1 MFDIV
6 GIGECVVDMTPAGES
21 ERGNALFERHPGGAP
36 SNMLACA
43 AKQGLK
49 TALISIVGDDSFG
62 HYLVGVLKDVNI
74 DVRAVHFSENLPTF
88 VALVDYDDRG
98 DRRFFKMQLESSLS
112 GFSPNHLDKELISQ
126 AKLVHIAGSMLAW
139 PDSLEAIRQAIDFV
153 HEEGKLVSCDVNWRE
168 MLYDQEY
175 AQTIAKPILYEMD
188 ILKMSEEEMS
198 LYTGTSD
205 LVEGT
210 KILCEAGVK
219 LAAVTLGARGCYYRY
234 KNGSGRCILMTQ
246 K

>member
-1 MFDIV
+1 
-6 GIGECVVDMTPAGES
+6 
-21 ERGNALFERHPGGAP
+21 
-36 SNMLACA
+36 
-43 AKQGLK
+43 
-49 TALISIVGDDSFG
+49 
-62 HYLVGVLKDVNI
+62 
-74 DVRAVHFSENLPTF
+74 
-88 VALVDYDDRG
+88 
-98 DRRFFKMQLESSLS
+98 MQLESSLS
-112 GFSPNHLDKELISQ
+112 GFSPDHLDKELISQ

-210 KILCEAGVK
+210 KILCEAGIK
-219 LAAVTLGARGCYYRY
+219 LVAVTLGARGCYYRY
-234 KNGSGRCILMTQ
+234 KNGSGQLYTYDTKVVDTNASGDTFTAVMLAGLAEYSYDIDSISNDIMYHIMERANAGGAVCAAKRGAIYAVPSVEEIDNCMKTVPLL
-246 K
+246 KLD

>member
-126 AKLVHIAGSMLAW
+126 ANLFTSLVL
-139 PDSLEAIRQAIDFV
+139 
-153 HEEGKLVSCDVNWRE
+153 CWRG
-168 MLYDQEY
+168 L
-175 AQTIAKPILYEMD
+175 IL
-188 ILKMSEEEMS
+188 
-198 LYTGTSD
+198 
-205 LVEGT
+205 
-210 KILCEAGVK
+210 
-219 LAAVTLGARGCYYRY
+219 
-234 KNGSGRCILMTQ
+234 
-246 K
+246 